1 MMLGTGYRMRL
12 FRFLLWFLSLEV
24 ELVVR
29 FLFINLL
36 VEPHIF
42 LENVLQCTFTLIKKP
57 IVKVLYVFFSVF
69 SLFNWRNGIFLLRVK
84 RLSLIHEWRGSLTLG
99 FMIRLNLLNM
109 SRLGEIEAIYTFLK
123 GDNNFRICVHVT
135 KIKQFYS

>member
-1 MMLGTGYRMRL
+1 MMLRTGYRMRL

-42 LENVLQCTFTLIKKP
+42 LENFLQCTFTLIKKT
-57 IVKVLYVFFSVF
+57 IVKVLYVFFPVF

-84 RLSLIHEWRGSLTLG
+84 RLSLIHEWRRGLRLG